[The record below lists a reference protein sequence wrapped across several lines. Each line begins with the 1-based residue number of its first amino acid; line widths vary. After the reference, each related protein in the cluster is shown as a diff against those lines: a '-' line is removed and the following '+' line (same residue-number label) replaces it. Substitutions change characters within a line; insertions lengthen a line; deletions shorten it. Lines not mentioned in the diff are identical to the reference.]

1 MIKKKM
7 PNALTGRVRFLG
19 VMACVLCFLASMK
32 SVAAADTGA
41 AQRAVEGAKK
51 YAGITLTIEYQAGL
65 QAQDPLR
72 YSGPRWE
79 KETGIKIRVV
89 EVPLAEVFSK
99 IMLDYRSGGGGFD
112 VVDVVPSWMPDLAQ
126 AGALEPLDVYVD
138 RYDYRNELNQIA
150 PTFRDNW
157 MVANGK
163 IYAFPDDGDVLILY
177 YRKDIFGDPGNQAAF
192 KAKYRYDLAPPKTWK
207 QFTEIG
213 GFLTERL
220 KAQGIYGASA
230 VRDPAFAQY
239 MFQERFRNQGGRFFN
254 LESMKATINSPVGV
268 KVFTDMREE
277 NHFMP
282 PGVENFKF
290 AENLAVF
297 LNGQSAMTISW
308 PPVGRW
314 AAGYSADEK
323 LLAFVPASKVAGK
336 VGYAL
341 PPGGHPE
348 LAIGHALSVASTSK
362 NKEAAYL
369 FIQWMNSEE
378 ISAKRVQLPYTL
390 RDPFRTSHY
399 SNPEYLAKWPDAK
412 DYLGT
417 LKAASEIGLFD
428 LSLLQTDKYEEVL
441 RLGFSRLWAGED
453 PKAILDDMA
462 KQWDE
467 HTQRVG
473 VEKQRAVYT
482 AWEAKPGAYPKGH

>member
-1 MIKKKM
+1 MKKK
-7 PNALTGRVRFLG
+7 PDELRGRLLPIGLMV
-19 VMACVLCFLASMK
+19 CVLCFSASMEN
-32 SVAAADTGA
+32 VLAADTGA

-51 YAGITLTIEYQAGL
+51 YAGTTLTIEYQAGL
-65 QAQDPLR
+65 QALDPLN
-72 YSGPRWE
+72 YSGPLWE
-79 KETGIKIRVV
+79 KLTGIKIKVV
-89 EVPLAEVFSK
+89 EVPLPEVFSK
-99 IMLDYRSGGGGFD
+99 IMLDYRSGGGVFD

-126 AGALEPLDVYVD
+126 AGALEPLDAYVD
-138 RYDYRNELNQIA
+138 RHGYRDELKQIA

-177 YRKDIFGDPGNQAAF
+177 YRKDIFGDPGNRTAF
-192 KAKYRYDLAPPKTWK
+192 KAKYGYELAPPKTWK
-207 QFTEIG
+207 QFSEIG
-213 GFLTERL
+213 SFLTGQM
-220 KAQGIYGASA
+220 KSDGIFGASA

-239 MFQERFRNQGGRFFN
+239 MYQERFRNEGGRFFDA
-254 LESMKATINSPVGV
+254 ETMKASINSPIGARVL
-268 KVFTDMREE
+268 TEMRDE
-277 NHFMP
+277 NRFMP
-282 PGVENFKF
+282 PGVEAFKF
-290 AENLAVF
+290 AENLAIF
-297 LNGQSAMTISW
+297 QTGQSAMTISW

-314 AAGYSADEK
+314 AAGYGADEK
-323 LLAFVPASKVAGK
+323 ALAFVPKSKVAGK

-399 SNPEYLAKWPDAK
+399 SNSDYLAKWPDAK

-417 LKAASEIGLFD
+417 LKTASETGLFD
-428 LSLLQTDKYEEVL
+428 LSLIQTDKYEEVL

-462 KQWDE
+462 RQWDE
-467 HTQRVG
+467 ITQRVG
-473 VEKQRAVYT
+473 VEKQRAVYA
-482 AWEAKPGAYPKGH
+482 AWAAKPGAYPKSH

>member
-1 MIKKKM
+1 MIQM
-7 PNALTGRVRFLG
+7 PDMLKGRVRLIG
-19 VMACVLCFLASMK
+19 LLACVLCFLAGIK
-32 SVAAADTGA
+32 SVPAADTGA
-41 AQRAVEGAKK
+41 ARRAVEGAKK

-65 QAQDPLR
+65 QALDPLN
-72 YSGPRWE
+72 YSGPLWE
-79 KETGIKIRVV
+79 QLTGIKIRVV
-89 EVPLAEVFSK
+89 EVPLPEVFSK

-126 AGALEPLDVYVD
+126 AGALEPLDAYVD
-138 RYDYRNELNQIA
+138 QYGYRDELKQIA

-177 YRKDIFGDPGNQAAF
+177 YRKDLFGDPGNQAAF
-192 KAKYRYDLAPPKTWK
+192 KAKYDYNLAPPKTWK
-207 QFTEIG
+207 QFSEIG

-239 MFQERFRNQGGRFFN
+239 MFQERFRNEGGKFFDAQT
-254 LESMKATINSPVGV
+254 MKATINSSIGARVLAE
-268 KVFTDMREE
+268 MREE
-277 NHFMP
+277 NRFMP
-282 PGVENFKF
+282 PGVETFKF
-290 AENLAVF
+290 AENLAMF
-297 LNGQSAMTISW
+297 QTGQSAMTISW

-323 LLAFVPASKVAGK
+323 ALAFVPASKVAGK

-348 LAIGHALSVASTSK
+348 LAIGHALSVSSSSR
-362 NKEAAYL
+362 NKQAAYL

-378 ISAKRVQLPYTL
+378 ISTKMVQLPYTL

-417 LKAASEIGLFD
+417 LKTASETGLFD
-428 LSLLQTDKYEEVL
+428 LSLIQTDKYEEVL

-453 PKAILDDMA
+453 PKVILDDLA
-462 KQWDE
+462 RQWDE
-467 HTQRVG
+467 ITQRVG
-473 VEKQRAVYT
+473 VEKQRAVYA

>member
-1 MIKKKM
+1 MIQM
-7 PNALTGRVRFLG
+7 PDMLKGRVRLIG
-19 VMACVLCFLASMK
+19 LLACVLCFLAGIK
-32 SVAAADTGA
+32 SVPAADTGA
-41 AQRAVEGAKK
+41 ARRAVEGAKK

-65 QAQDPLR
+65 QALDPLN
-72 YSGPRWE
+72 YSGPLWE
-79 KETGIKIRVV
+79 QLTGIKIRVV
-89 EVPLAEVFSK
+89 EVPLPEVFSK

-126 AGALEPLDVYVD
+126 AGALEPLDAYVD
-138 RYDYRNELNQIA
+138 QYGYRDELKQIA

-177 YRKDIFGDPGNQAAF
+177 YRKDLFGDPGNQAAF
-192 KAKYRYDLAPPKTWK
+192 KAKYDYNLAPPKTWK
-207 QFTEIG
+207 QFSEIG

-239 MFQERFRNQGGRFFN
+239 MFQERFRNEGGKFFDAQT
-254 LESMKATINSPVGV
+254 MKATINSSIGARVLAE
-268 KVFTDMREE
+268 MREE
-277 NHFMP
+277 NRFMP
-282 PGVENFKF
+282 PGVETFKF
-290 AENLAVF
+290 AENLAMF
-297 LNGQSAMTISW
+297 QTGQSAMTISW

-323 LLAFVPASKVAGK
+323 ALAFVPASKVAGK

-348 LAIGHALSVASTSK
+348 LAIGHALSVSSSSR
-362 NKEAAYL
+362 NKQAAYL

-378 ISAKRVQLPYTL
+378 ISTKRVQLPYTL

-417 LKAASEIGLFD
+417 LKTASETGLFD
-428 LSLLQTDKYEEVL
+428 LSLIQTDKYEEVL

-453 PKAILDDMA
+453 PKVILDDLA
-462 KQWDE
+462 RQWDE
-467 HTQRVG
+467 ITQRVG
-473 VEKQRAVYT
+473 VEKQRAVYA